1 VRGIVRPKPTLWA
14 TLIVLYTFVIEGF
27 IILAVIGNGM
37 VSLGKTGI
45 MLYISPLFLILL
57 IVTYIADQIGK
68 NKAAN
73 QTQ

>member
-1 VRGIVRPKPTLWA
+1 VRGIVRPKPILWV
-14 TLIVLYTFVIEGF
+14 TFIVLYTFGIESF

-57 IVTYIADQIGK
+57 IVTYIADHIGK

>member
-1 VRGIVRPKPTLWA
+1 VRGIVRPKPILWA
-14 TLIVLYTFVIEGF
+14 TFIVLYTFGIESF

-57 IVTYIADQIGK
+57 IVTYIADHIGK

>member
-1 VRGIVRPKPTLWA
+1 MRGIVRPKPTLWA
-14 TLIVLYTFVIEGF
+14 TFIVLYTFGIEGF
-27 IILAVIGNGM
+27 IILSVIGNGM

-45 MLYISPLFLILL
+45 ILYISPLFLILL

>member
-1 VRGIVRPKPTLWA
+1 MRGIVRPKPILWA
-14 TLIVLYTFVIEGF
+14 TFIVLYTFGIESF

-57 IVTYIADQIGK
+57 IVTYIADHIGK

>member
-1 VRGIVRPKPTLWA
+1 MRGIVRPKPILWA
-14 TLIVLYTFVIEGF
+14 TFIVLYTFGIESF

-45 MLYISPLFLILL
+45 ILYISPLFLILL
-57 IVTYIADQIGK
+57 IVTYIADHIGK